1 MFTVSWGRKWGWL
14 PWNMSIAENLLYEK
28 YLMAGKVRDLT
39 KGRRGPK
46 MLGAF
51 AFPPPRNQAPSFLTI
66 YGAPDGSKSQA
77 CWETVIHIKLTGHKC

>member
-1 MFTVSWGRKWGWL
+1 MGLAAVEHEPRREFAVREILNGW
-14 PWNMSIAENLLYEK
+14 
-28 YLMAGKVRDLT
+28 KVRDLT

-51 AFPPPRNQAPSFLTI
+51 AFPPPRNQAPFFLTI

>member
-1 MFTVSWGRKWGWL
+1 
-14 PWNMSIAENLLYEK
+14 
-28 YLMAGKVRDLT
+28 
-39 KGRRGPK
+39 

-51 AFPPPRNQAPSFLTI
+51 AFPPPRNQAPFFLTI

>member
-1 MFTVSWGRKWGWL
+1 MGLAAVEHEHRREFAVREILNGW
-14 PWNMSIAENLLYEK
+14 
-28 YLMAGKVRDLT
+28 KVRDLT

-51 AFPPPRNQAPSFLTI
+51 AFPPPRNQAPFFLTI